1 MYYTK
6 RQKARLPPVSYE
18 HNIPVSFGR
27 GSPILQRPYGGGVEL
42 RAFADKLTPME
53 GARTHLI
60 WELKTAG
67 GKDFKRVVREA
78 RDYMHHYPDD
88 YEVADAL
95 ERAERRLREHERR

>member
-1 MYYTK
+1 
-6 RQKARLPPVSYE
+6 VSYE
-18 HNIPVSFGR
+18 HNIPVPFGR
-27 GSPILQRPYGGGVEL
+27 SSPILQRPYGWGVEL

-53 GARTHLI
+53 GACTHLI

-67 GKDFKRVVREA
+67 GKDLKRVVREG
-78 RDYMHHYPDD
+78 DYRHHYPDD

>member
-1 MYYTK
+1 LAAAHLSSNAPT
-6 RQKARLPPVSYE
+6 A
-18 HNIPVSFGR
+18 
-27 GSPILQRPYGGGVEL
+27 GGVEL

-67 GKDFKRVVREA
+67 GKDLKRVVREA
-78 RDYMHHYPDD
+78 RDYRHHYPDD